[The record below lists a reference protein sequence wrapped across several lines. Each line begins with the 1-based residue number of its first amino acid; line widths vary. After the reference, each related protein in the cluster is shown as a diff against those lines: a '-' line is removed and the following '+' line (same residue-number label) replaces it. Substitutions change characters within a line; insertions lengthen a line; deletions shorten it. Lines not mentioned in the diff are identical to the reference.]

1 MWKLQARTGLEAAIG
16 GDAVGTTVVGI
27 SFEDRF
33 ARLRPRLMAV
43 CTAVIGPDDAAD
55 LVQETYIRAS
65 ERLHQLRDPALLD
78 AWVVRIALNE
88 AKSILRRR
96 QTERRVLAPPA
107 PPGSPDVALRE
118 LVQNLEPRE
127 RAVIVLHTR
136 TATGSAR
143 SQGCSAFPPST
154 PGRSPT
160 GHAGRS
166 APSSRRVTDDDA
178 RRIRARA
185 PAVARFA

>member
-127 RAVIVLHTR
+127 RAVIVLHYAYGYRLGEVARLLGLSAINAR
-136 TATGSAR
+136 TIAHR
-143 SQGCSAFPPST
+143 
-154 PGRSPT
+154 
-160 GHAGRS
+160 
-166 APSSRRVTDDDA
+166 A
-178 RRIRARA
+178 RRTLRAQLEESDR
-185 PAVARFA
+185 